1 MKNVTKL
8 IIRIYNVKKI
18 DWMGYKV
25 SKDNPYTYHHLKKK
39 CDGGKENIKNG
50 AILTNYA
57 HEYLN
62 IIENYDYELY
72 EYINNVL
79 LQINE
84 QGFAPLKRQ
93 LLAIDFILR
102 QFEEKYKNQ
111 TNSKGKQLIK
121 NKYFKRWFVKG
132 Y

>member
-39 CDGGKENIKNG
+39 EYGGKEDLKNG
-50 AILTNYA
+50 AILTDIA
-57 HEYLN
+57 HKYLH
-62 IIENYDYELY
+62 IIESRDKELY

>member
-72 EYINNVL
+72 EYINNIL

-121 NKYFKRWFVKG
+121 NKYFKR
-132 Y
+132 

>member
-62 IIENYDYELY
+62 HHPRL
-72 EYINNVL
+72 
-79 LQINE
+79 
-84 QGFAPLKRQ
+84 PS
-93 LLAIDFILR
+93 
-102 QFEEKYKNQ
+102 EKSLFLTQK
-111 TNSKGKQLIK
+111 
-121 NKYFKRWFVKG
+121 
-132 Y
+132 